1 MVPAASRHTPGVAE
15 LAHELRPLVFG
26 LYDYVRRHSGRLPLT
41 PTQSSVLSVLV
52 HDGPQRMGVLAER
65 EGVRLPTMT
74 NVIARMERLGYVRRG
89 VDPDDRRAVLVQAT
103 DRARDDVAAV
113 VLAREEFLRERL
125 TGLDEQDR
133 QSIAASIDA
142 FTRLLGET
150 EENGR

>member
-1 MVPAASRHTPGVAE
+1 MAAAAARRTQGVAE

-26 LYDYVRRHSGRLPLT
+26 LYDYVRRRAGRLPLT

-52 HDGPQRMGVLAER
+52 HDGAQRMGVLAER

-74 NVIARMERLGYVRRG
+74 NVIARMERLGYVRRRP
-89 VDPDDRRAVLVQAT
+89 DPDDGRVVVVEAT
-103 DRARDDVAAV
+103 DRAHEDVAVV

-125 TGLDEQDR
+125 AELSVDDR
-133 QSIAASIDA
+133 QAIARSIDA

-150 EENGR
+150 EDRTR